1 MRLLSR
7 NDTTLVIGLLAST
20 VILFRQP
27 LRSLLDLAYEVEAL
41 YQLDLVP
48 ALVVLCT
55 VLLFHQFSK
64 HHQTTLEAERVIA
77 NPDNSRAVV
86 D

>member
-7 NDTTLVIGLLAST
+7 SDTTLVIGLLAST

-27 LRSLLDLAYEVEAL
+27 LRSLLDFAYEMESL

-48 ALVVLCT
+48 ALVVL
-55 VLLFHQFSK
+55 
-64 HHQTTLEAERVIA
+64 
-77 NPDNSRAVV
+77 
-86 D
+86 